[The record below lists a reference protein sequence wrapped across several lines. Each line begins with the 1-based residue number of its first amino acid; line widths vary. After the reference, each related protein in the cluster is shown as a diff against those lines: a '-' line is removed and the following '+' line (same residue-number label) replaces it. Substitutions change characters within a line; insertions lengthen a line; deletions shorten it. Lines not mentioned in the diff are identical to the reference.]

1 MRIQVTAGF
10 TGRFS
15 TFSKPDIASTVYIT
29 TKQKFELLCFL
40 VYHKM
45 VKIGTANFL
54 PECICLSQRLDM
66 TVEIAAWNKHSCIRV
81 KKILLRDGLFENT
94 SKLCY
99 PIPNNGCRWW
109 RNTHIFHKILGKSD
123 FVLAP
128 GQPVSIKTESDETAK

>member
-1 MRIQVTAGF
+1 MTAGF

-81 KKILLRDGLFENT
+81 KKIRLRDGLFENT

-99 PIPNNGCRWW
+99 PIPNNGCRVVE
-109 RNTHIFHKILGKSD
+109 KIPTS
-123 FVLAP
+123 F
-128 GQPVSIKTESDETAK
+128 IKYLEKVTLCWPLDSRFP

>member
-1 MRIQVTAGF
+1 
-10 TGRFS
+10 
-15 TFSKPDIASTVYIT
+15 
-29 TKQKFELLCFL
+29 
-40 VYHKM
+40 M

-81 KKILLRDGLFENT
+81 KKTAFVMDYLKIQVNSAILYQTMGA
-94 SKLCY
+94 
-99 PIPNNGCRWW
+99 GWW